1 MVTFR
6 DIILMGEMLRK
17 NPNRYLSLK
26 QISDLLVDNS
36 GSFHSK
42 TIRGYLMVL
51 QKHGYIRSVA
61 VDGIPLWEILQM
73 DGKCTP

>member
-6 DIILMGEMLRK
+6 GIILMGEMLRK

-26 QISDLLVDNS
+26 QITDLLVDNS

-42 TIRGYLMVL
+42 TIRNYLVVL
-51 QKHGYIRSVA
+51 QKHGYIKSVA
-61 VDGIPLWEILQM
+61 VNGAPMWQILQR
-73 DGKCTP
+73 GEG

>member
-6 DIILMGEMLRK
+6 GILLMGEMLRK

-26 QISDLLVDNS
+26 QLTDLLVDNS

-42 TIRGYLMVL
+42 TIRNYLIIL
-51 QKHGYIRSVA
+51 EKHGFIRSVA
-61 VDGIPLWEILQM
+61 VDGVPMWEILQS
-73 DGKCTP
+73 GEKEE